1 MINFFSL
8 NLLVMATKSDAD
20 TVDRSG
26 RTVCSVEAVECQI
39 CYLNSVFVGFHMR
52 RSFRVIPRI

>member
-39 CYLNSVFVGFHMR
+39 CYLNSAFVCWVSHEEKF
-52 RSFRVIPRI
+52 